1 MAGVAPDHLFVEG
14 DSRNTRENALYS
26 AELIRKHW
34 PEKPFLL
41 ITSAFHMRR
50 SLACFNKVELQPVA
64 FSTDLYSNPWEWSPL
79 DLIIPSSGSLRT
91 WEVLIR
97 EWVGVIS
104 YKVAGY
110 V

>member
-1 MAGVAPDHLFVEG
+1 
-14 DSRNTRENALYS
+14 
-26 AELIRKHW
+26 
-34 PEKPFLL
+34 
-41 ITSAFHMRR
+41 
-50 SLACFNKVELQPVA
+50 VA